1 MTPERILL
9 PLDIRKC
16 PLEVFSVVNGLASHP
31 GATVI
36 LLHVVTLNIAAP
48 EKGVYEQLGRDA
60 HWYLE
65 RLAGQ
70 CLRRGV
76 TTSIR
81 VRFGKPADEI
91 LAEAEDEGVDLI
103 VLASKLPSFW
113 RCLFAPIV
121 PRIIERVVREATC
134 GVFLTAAKR
143 RFNCEDIWGRPGS
156 RTDAVSGQLHGPLE
170 GKSSPGLLTADA
182 LAAARGQHRVTA
194 SPGQFIPRTIR
205 QQAVVAATGG
215 RWGKRLVLGL
225 RKGLYIFL
233 MPFGIHLITTPG
245 SLGLTSMHEKSRCV
259 SAGTRDLLPGGA

>member
-16 PLEVFSVVNGLASHP
+16 PLDVFSVVNGLANHP

-36 LLHVVTLNIAAP
+36 LLHVVTLSIAAP
-48 EKGVYEQLGRDA
+48 EKGVYGQLGRDA

-70 CLRRGV
+70 CVRAGV
-76 TTSIR
+76 DTSIR

-91 LAEAEDEGVDLI
+91 LAEAKDEGVDLI

-121 PRIIERVVREATC
+121 PRVIERVVREATC

-143 RFNCEDIWGRPGS
+143 RFNCEDIWGRPGHESDTALDHLDEALDS
-156 RTDAVSGQLHGPLE
+156 RTSPKLLNEDAFASVQES
-170 GKSSPGLLTADA
+170 
-182 LAAARGQHRVTA
+182 HR
-194 SPGQFIPRTIR
+194 
-205 QQAVVAATGG
+205 AAT
-215 RWGKRLVLGL
+215 
-225 RKGLYIFL
+225 
-233 MPFGIHLITTPG
+233 
-245 SLGLTSMHEKSRCV
+245 
-259 SAGTRDLLPGGA
+259 

>member
-16 PLEVFSVVNGLASHP
+16 PLDVFSVVNGLANHP

-36 LLHVVTLNIAAP
+36 LLHVVTLSIAAP

-70 CLRRGV
+70 CVRAGV
-76 TTSIR
+76 DTSIR

-121 PRIIERVVREATC
+121 PRVIERVVREATC

-143 RFNCEDIWGRPGS
+143 RFNCEDIWGRPGHESDTALDHLDEALDS
-156 RTDAVSGQLHGPLE
+156 RTSPKLLNEDAFASVQES
-170 GKSSPGLLTADA
+170 
-182 LAAARGQHRVTA
+182 HR
-194 SPGQFIPRTIR
+194 
-205 QQAVVAATGG
+205 AAT
-215 RWGKRLVLGL
+215 
-225 RKGLYIFL
+225 
-233 MPFGIHLITTPG
+233 
-245 SLGLTSMHEKSRCV
+245 
-259 SAGTRDLLPGGA
+259 